1 MLPKYEF
8 GDEVRIIRNVR
19 NDGTYPG
26 VPIGTLLIR
35 RGSTGFVMNVGTF
48 LQDQLIYTVNILEQ
62 NKIVG
67 FREEELISI
76 DEPWIPSKFESRE
89 KVRSKITLAVRG
101 EVRAVPGAEGEI
113 LKVLRDE
120 QGGVQY
126 QVIFHDHVLQVPE
139 SALEAVHVYNDS
151 EHPSVR
157 GELVEP

>member
-26 VPIGTLLIR
+26 VAIGTLLIR

-89 KVRSKITLAVRG
+89 KVRCKVTLAVRG
-101 EVRAVPGAEGEI
+101 EVRASPGSEGEV

-120 QGGVQY
+120 SGGVQY
-126 QVIFHDHVLQVPE
+126 QVIFLDRVLQVPE
-139 SALEAVHVYNDS
+139 SALEATRVYDDEEQKN
-151 EHPSVR
+151 
-157 GELVEP
+157 G

>member
-1 MLPKYEF
+1 MLPKFEF

-48 LQDQLIYTVNILEQ
+48 LQDQLIYTVNIFEQ

-67 FREEELISI
+67 FREEELIGI
-76 DEPWIPSKFESRE
+76 AEQWIPSKFESRE
-89 KVRSKITLAVRG
+89 KVRCKTTLAVRG
-101 EVRAVPGAEGEI
+101 EVRATPGAPGEI

-120 QGGVQY
+120 AGGVQY
-126 QVIFHDHVLQVPE
+126 QVIFHDQVLQVPE
-139 SALEAVHVYNDS
+139 SVLEATQVYDDQEIS
-151 EHPSVR
+151 DATTH
-157 GELVEP
+157 

>member
-1 MLPKYEF
+1 MLPKFEF

-48 LQDQLIYTVNILEQ
+48 LQDQLIYTVNIFEQ

-67 FREEELISI
+67 FREEELIGI
-76 DEPWIPSKFESRE
+76 AEQWIPSKFESRE
-89 KVRSKITLAVRG
+89 KVRCTSTLAVRG
-101 EVRAVPGAEGEI
+101 EVRATPGAPGEI

-120 QGGVQY
+120 SGGVQY
-126 QVIFHDHVLQVPE
+126 QVIFHDQVLQVPE
-139 SALEAVHVYNDS
+139 SVLEATQIYDDQENSDAATH
-151 EHPSVR
+151 
-157 GELVEP
+157 